1 MSRLLSGAAMLASL
15 MLLYTGPAGAW
26 DRGKVKNFA
35 TVPAFSPNSG
45 ACPNKGASSC
55 VSGIEGLC
63 IGPDGTVYTPS
74 FGFNNAGPLT
84 GNSELFVFRPDGSL
98 VKHFPILGSSP
109 HLIGCA
115 VQSTRGMGQQVLI
128 ADLGLG
134 VVWQVNPAT
143 QVTINFMTA
152 PSLAGG
158 TPGLNALTFDKSG
171 NVYVS
176 DSFQG
181 AIWMTGPSGGTPTA
195 WYAPSNPGQNTLLLP
210 TAGPGEVLIPPFG
223 ANGIEFNNKGDAM
236 YVMNTAYHSIVKIPV
251 NNGLAG
257 TGVTFTTGINA
268 PDGLAVDGED
278 NLWVLA
284 NQGDEVVVVDPNGKV
299 IAKKGDFNGLTEDG
313 SINGLLFPAS
323 TAFTPD
329 GKSLLV
335 SNLAL
340 YLPFAGVPSIAV
352 DSGWTLQVKHYNIA
366 QIDVKDVK
374 DAK

>member
-1 MSRLLSGAAMLASL
+1 MSKLLSGAAMLASL
-15 MLLYTGPAGAW
+15 MVLYTESPAGAW

-35 TVPAFSPNSG
+35 TVPAFSPSGG
-45 ACPNKGASSC
+45 ACPNGASSC

-74 FGFNNAGPLT
+74 FGFNSDGALT
-84 GNSELFVFRPDGSL
+84 GNSELFVFRPNGSL
-98 VKHFPILGSSP
+98 VKHFPIPGSSP

-115 VQSTRGMGQQVLI
+115 FQKSTGTVLI
-128 ADLGLG
+128 ADLAQG
-134 VVWQVNPAT
+134 VVWQVTPAT
-143 QVTINFMTA
+143 GSTTLFMTA
-152 PSLAGG
+152 PNVTT
-158 TPGLNALTFDKSG
+158 TPGLNALTFDTSG

-181 AIWMTGPSGGTPTA
+181 AIWKTLPSGGTPTA
-195 WYAPSNPGQNTLLLP
+195 WYSPSNHGQNTLLLP
-210 TAGPGEVLIPPFG
+210 TAGPGELLVPPFG
-223 ANGIEFNNKGDAM
+223 ANGIEFNNKGDTLYA
-236 YVMNTAYHSIVKIPV
+236 MNTAYHSIVKIPV
-251 NNGLAG
+251 TNGLAG

-299 IAKKGDFNGLTEDG
+299 IAKKGDFNGLTKDG
-313 SINGLLFPAS
+313 SIDGLLFPAS

-329 GKSLLV
+329 GKSLLI

-340 YLPFAGVPSIAV
+340 NLPFAGVPSIAV

-366 QIDVKDVK
+366 QIDVKDMK
-374 DAK
+374 